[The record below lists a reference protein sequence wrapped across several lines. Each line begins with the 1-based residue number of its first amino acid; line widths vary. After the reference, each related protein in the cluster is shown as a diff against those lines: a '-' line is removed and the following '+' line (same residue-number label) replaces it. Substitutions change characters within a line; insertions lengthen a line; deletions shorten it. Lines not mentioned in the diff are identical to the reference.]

1 MIRPVKPENNKSA
14 LTVLAIKTVNKKFL
28 QSLLRRKESHLHD
41 IVISRGSLCLCV
53 GMKCSLYKCI
63 THKLE

>member
-1 MIRPVKPENNKSA
+1 MIRPVKPENNKNA

-28 QSLLRRKESHLHD
+28 TSPLMRKGNHSYD
-41 IVISRGSLCLCV
+41 IVISCGSLCLCA
-53 GMKCSLYKCI
+53 GMKCSLYKYI